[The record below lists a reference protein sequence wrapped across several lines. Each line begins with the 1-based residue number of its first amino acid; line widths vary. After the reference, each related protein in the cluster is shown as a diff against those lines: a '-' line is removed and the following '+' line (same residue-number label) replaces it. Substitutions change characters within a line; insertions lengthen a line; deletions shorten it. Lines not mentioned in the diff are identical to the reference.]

1 MMDITE
7 YYECVEEALADYFDG
22 INFFGP
28 DTPTTEQILLMKED
42 LGLCGA
48 DCVLRMWGLETLP

>member
-1 MMDITE
+1 MDITE

-28 DTPTTEQILLMKED
+28 TTPTTAHLLSMQLET
-42 LGLCGA
+42 GMCGG
-48 DCVLRMWGLETLP
+48 DCVLKMWGLETLP